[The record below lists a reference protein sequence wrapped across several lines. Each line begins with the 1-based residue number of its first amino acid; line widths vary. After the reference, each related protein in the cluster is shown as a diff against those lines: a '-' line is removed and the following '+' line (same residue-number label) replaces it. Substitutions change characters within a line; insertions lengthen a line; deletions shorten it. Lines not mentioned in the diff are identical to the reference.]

1 MSKNT
6 DNEIPSSIKSY
17 KIEKETYTLS
27 NINLYTAINTDI
39 NEKVL
44 IHVFPKEQIKS
55 QANEVSFMNNHVYL
69 LKLLNHKNILR
80 LYEMIETKKFAF
92 LVFEYFEGE
101 KLSDFIAKKKTLT
114 EDESLA
120 IFKEIL
126 SVISYLNEMNIC
138 NLNINSNNIIIDKNN
153 NIKVCNFKFGHFY
166 SNKGKSRTDLTGD
179 YYSTCPEMVSKKPY
193 RPELADMWSTG
204 VLLFQLVTGQQPFKA
219 QKDLDL
225 IRLIIKGNYKI
236 PNTVS
241 ANMQTILKGL
251 MEVNEEKRF
260 KLSDLLNQQ
269 LLKDKKITKESFT
282 PGLNILTTKYPID
295 ATVLNICKNSFGMDV
310 NNLIKS
316 LENNRFTPVT
326 SLFKQIVTKLMSKG
340 IQTIN
345 DLCSAKFL
353 NYVND
358 TKYNLKSEHQIKNIQ
373 HYLLK
378 EDEVKKNS
386 QDVAAI
392 LLNNQ
397 NEISKGLEDLKRQYE
412 LITKGIE
419 PLERDLSY
427 GKKRRRRTFQLDRN
441 QEIMMNLQRLN
452 NDAND
457 GENKLNVS
465 KAKRNTV
472 LLPEFGNLGKER
484 KSKKK
489 KKGELPNKPGGRF
502 EGQKAI
508 KEEKEEK
515 EDKSDNSVSSKS
527 SHSSNSQEKEKKE
540 EKKPTEFKK
549 PELKK
554 PELQKP
560 ELKKPELKKPELKK
574 PELKKP
580 ELKIPEL
587 KKVEVKKEEKKQE
600 FKMPQLKK
608 VELKKPEVKKE
619 EKKVEEKKPNLIMNK
634 NPQIPDQKV
643 VKKIL
648 VNNQQSDFKF
658 VKKTDN
664 EKKVKI
670 NVKPEDN
677 TRDDILKIRSQ
688 LKKGS
693 NNKSTTDI
701 GKNTASNKNEP
712 PKVSAFPGP
721 FGGGGIKNLKEM
733 FEANI
738 KKQKSMGNI
747 KGDPKAKK

>member
-6 DNEIPSSIKSY
+6 DNDIPSSIKSY

-27 NINLYTAINTDI
+27 NINLYTATNTDI

-44 IHVFPKEQIKS
+44 IHVFPKEQLKS

-80 LYEMIETKKFAF
+80 LFEMIETKKFAF

-120 IFKEIL
+120 IFKELL

-179 YYSTCPEMVSKKPY
+179 YYSTCPELVSKKPY
-193 RPELADMWSTG
+193 RPELADMWSAG

-295 ATVLNICKNSFGMDV
+295 ATVLNICKNSLGLDV

-326 SLFKQIVTKLMSKG
+326 SLFKQIVTKLISKG

-345 DLCSAKFL
+345 DLYSAKFL

-373 HYLLK
+373 YYLLK

-412 LITKGIE
+412 LITRGIE
-419 PLERDLSY
+419 PLERDLSF

-441 QEIMMNLQRLN
+441 EEIIQKLS
-452 NDAND
+452 NDANG
-457 GENKLNVS
+457 GEDKLNVS

-472 LLPEFGNLGKER
+472 LLPEYGNLGKER

-489 KKGELPNKPGGRF
+489 KKEELPNKPGGRF

-508 KEEKEEK
+508 KEEKEK

-540 EKKPTEFKK
+540 KKEKKEEKKPTEFKK

-554 PELQKP
+554 
-560 ELKKPELKKPELKK
+560 
-574 PELKKP
+574 
-580 ELKIPEL
+580 PEL

-634 NPQIPDQKV
+634 NPQVPEQKV

-648 VNNQQSDFKF
+648 VNNQQSDIKF

-670 NVKPEDN
+670 NVKAEDN

-693 NNKSTTDI
+693 GNKSTTDI
-701 GKNTASNKNEP
+701 GKKATTNKNEP
-712 PKVSAFPGP
+712 QKASAFPGP

>member
-6 DNEIPSSIKSY
+6 DNDIPSSIKSY

-27 NINLYTAINTDI
+27 NINLYTATNTDI

-44 IHVFPKEQIKS
+44 IHVFPKEQLKS

-80 LYEMIETKKFAF
+80 LFEMIETKKFAF

-120 IFKEIL
+120 IFKELL

-179 YYSTCPEMVSKKPY
+179 YYSTCPELVSKKPY
-193 RPELADMWSTG
+193 RPELADMWSAG

-295 ATVLNICKNSFGMDV
+295 ATVLNICKNSLGLDV

-326 SLFKQIVTKLMSKG
+326 SLFKQIVTKLISKG

-345 DLCSAKFL
+345 DLYSAKFL

-373 HYLLK
+373 YYLLK

-412 LITKGIE
+412 LITRGIE
-419 PLERDLSY
+419 PLERDLSF

-441 QEIMMNLQRLN
+441 EEIIQKLN
-452 NDAND
+452 NDANG
-457 GENKLNVS
+457 GEDKLNVS

-472 LLPEFGNLGKER
+472 LLPEYGNFGKER

-489 KKGELPNKPGGRF
+489 KKEELPNKPGGRF

-508 KEEKEEK
+508 KEEKEK

-540 EKKPTEFKK
+540 KKEEKKPTEFKK

-554 PELQKP
+554 
-560 ELKKPELKKPELKK
+560 
-574 PELKKP
+574 
-580 ELKIPEL
+580 PEL

-634 NPQIPDQKV
+634 NPQVPEQKV

-648 VNNQQSDFKF
+648 VNNQQSDIKF

-670 NVKPEDN
+670 NVKAEDN

-693 NNKSTTDI
+693 GNKSTTDI
-701 GKNTASNKNEP
+701 GKKATTNKNEP
-712 PKVSAFPGP
+712 QKTSAFPGP

>member
-6 DNEIPSSIKSY
+6 DNDIPSSIKSY

-27 NINLYTAINTDI
+27 NINLYTATNTDI

-44 IHVFPKEQIKS
+44 IHVFPKEQLKS

-80 LYEMIETKKFAF
+80 LFEMIETKKFAF

-120 IFKEIL
+120 IFKELL

-179 YYSTCPEMVSKKPY
+179 YYSTCPELVSKKPY
-193 RPELADMWSTG
+193 RPELADMWSAG

-295 ATVLNICKNSFGMDV
+295 ATVLNICKNSLGLDV

-326 SLFKQIVTKLMSKG
+326 SLFKQIVTKLISKG

-345 DLCSAKFL
+345 DLYSAKFL

-373 HYLLK
+373 YYLLK

-412 LITKGIE
+412 LITRGIE
-419 PLERDLSY
+419 PLERDLSF

-441 QEIMMNLQRLN
+441 EEIIQKLN
-452 NDAND
+452 NDANG
-457 GENKLNVS
+457 GEDKLNVS

-472 LLPEFGNLGKER
+472 LLPEYGNFGEER

-489 KKGELPNKPGGRF
+489 KKEELPNKPGGRF

-508 KEEKEEK
+508 KEEKEK

-540 EKKPTEFKK
+540 KKEKKEEKKPTEFKK
-549 PELKK
+549 
-554 PELQKP
+554 
-560 ELKKPELKKPELKK
+560 
-574 PELKKP
+574 
-580 ELKIPEL
+580 PEL

-634 NPQIPDQKV
+634 NPQVPEQKV

-648 VNNQQSDFKF
+648 VNNQQSDIKF

-670 NVKPEDN
+670 NVKAEDN

-693 NNKSTTDI
+693 GNKSTTDI
-701 GKNTASNKNEP
+701 GKKATTNKNEP
-712 PKVSAFPGP
+712 QKASVFPGH

>member
-6 DNEIPSSIKSY
+6 DNDIPSSIKSY

-27 NINLYTAINTDI
+27 NINLYTATNTDI

-44 IHVFPKEQIKS
+44 IHVFPKEQLKS

-80 LYEMIETKKFAF
+80 LFEMIETKKFAF

-120 IFKEIL
+120 IFKELL

-179 YYSTCPEMVSKKPY
+179 YYSTCPELVSKKPY
-193 RPELADMWSTG
+193 RPELADMWSAG

-295 ATVLNICKNSFGMDV
+295 ATVLNICKNSLGLDV

-326 SLFKQIVTKLMSKG
+326 SLFKQIVTKLISKG

-345 DLCSAKFL
+345 DLYSAKFL

-373 HYLLK
+373 YYLLK

-412 LITKGIE
+412 LITRGIE
-419 PLERDLSY
+419 PLERDLSF

-441 QEIMMNLQRLN
+441 EEIIQKLS
-452 NDAND
+452 NDANS
-457 GENKLNVS
+457 GEDKLNVS

-472 LLPEFGNLGKER
+472 LLPEYGNLGKER

-508 KEEKEEK
+508 KEEKEK

-540 EKKPTEFKK
+540 KKEKKEEKKPTEFKK

-554 PELQKP
+554 
-560 ELKKPELKKPELKK
+560 
-574 PELKKP
+574 
-580 ELKIPEL
+580 PEL

-608 VELKKPEVKKE
+608 VEVKKPEVKKE

-634 NPQIPDQKV
+634 NPQVPEQKV

-648 VNNQQSDFKF
+648 VNNQQSDIKF

-670 NVKPEDN
+670 NVKAEDN

-693 NNKSTTDI
+693 GNKSTTDI
-701 GKNTASNKNEP
+701 GKKATTNKNEP
-712 PKVSAFPGP
+712 QKASAFPGP

>member
-6 DNEIPSSIKSY
+6 DNDIPSSIKSY

-27 NINLYTAINTDI
+27 NINLYTATNTDI

-44 IHVFPKEQIKS
+44 IHVFPKEQLKS

-80 LYEMIETKKFAF
+80 LFEMIETKKFAF

-120 IFKEIL
+120 IFKELL

-179 YYSTCPEMVSKKPY
+179 YYSTCPELVSKKPY
-193 RPELADMWSTG
+193 RPELADMWSAG

-295 ATVLNICKNSFGMDV
+295 ATVLNICKNSLGLDV

-326 SLFKQIVTKLMSKG
+326 SLFKQIVTKLISKG

-345 DLCSAKFL
+345 DLYSAKFL

-373 HYLLK
+373 YYLLK

-412 LITKGIE
+412 LITRGIE
-419 PLERDLSY
+419 PLERDLSF

-441 QEIMMNLQRLN
+441 QEIMMNLQRLT
-452 NDAND
+452 NDANG

-472 LLPEFGNLGKER
+472 LLPEYGNFGKER

-489 KKGELPNKPGGRF
+489 KKEELPNKPGGRF

-508 KEEKEEK
+508 KEEKEK

-540 EKKPTEFKK
+540 KKEKKEEKKPTEFKK

-554 PELQKP
+554 
-560 ELKKPELKKPELKK
+560 
-574 PELKKP
+574 
-580 ELKIPEL
+580 PEL

-608 VELKKPEVKKE
+608 VEVKKPEVKKE

-634 NPQIPDQKV
+634 NPQVPEQKV

-648 VNNQQSDFKF
+648 VNNQQSDIKF

-670 NVKPEDN
+670 NVKAEDN

-693 NNKSTTDI
+693 GNKSTTDI
-701 GKNTASNKNEP
+701 GKKATTNKNEP
-712 PKVSAFPGP
+712 QKASAFPGH

>member
-6 DNEIPSSIKSY
+6 DNDIPSSIKSY

-27 NINLYTAINTDI
+27 NINLYTATNTDI

-44 IHVFPKEQIKS
+44 IHVFPKEQLKS

-80 LYEMIETKKFAF
+80 LFEMIETKKFAF

-120 IFKEIL
+120 IFKELL

-179 YYSTCPEMVSKKPY
+179 YYSTCPELVSKKPY
-193 RPELADMWSTG
+193 RPELADMWSAG

-295 ATVLNICKNSFGMDV
+295 ATVLNICKNSLGLDV

-326 SLFKQIVTKLMSKG
+326 SLFKQIVTKLISKG

-345 DLCSAKFL
+345 DLYSAKFL

-373 HYLLK
+373 YYLLK

-412 LITKGIE
+412 LITRGIE
-419 PLERDLSY
+419 PLERDLSF

-441 QEIMMNLQRLN
+441 EEIIQKLS
-452 NDAND
+452 NDANG
-457 GENKLNVS
+457 GEDKLNVS

-472 LLPEFGNLGKER
+472 LLPEYGNLGKER

-489 KKGELPNKPGGRF
+489 KKEELPNKPGGRF

-508 KEEKEEK
+508 KEEKEK

-540 EKKPTEFKK
+540 KKEKKEEKKPTEFKK

-554 PELQKP
+554 
-560 ELKKPELKKPELKK
+560 
-574 PELKKP
+574 
-580 ELKIPEL
+580 PEL

-608 VELKKPEVKKE
+608 VEVKKPEVKKE

-634 NPQIPDQKV
+634 NPQVPEQKV

-648 VNNQQSDFKF
+648 VNNQQSDIKF

-670 NVKPEDN
+670 NVKAEDN

-693 NNKSTTDI
+693 GNKSTTDI
-701 GKNTASNKNEP
+701 GKKATTNKNEP
-712 PKVSAFPGP
+712 QKASAFPGH

>member
-6 DNEIPSSIKSY
+6 DNDIPSSIKSY

-27 NINLYTAINTDI
+27 NINLYTATNTDI

-44 IHVFPKEQIKS
+44 IHVFPKEQLKS

-80 LYEMIETKKFAF
+80 LFEMIETKKFAF

-120 IFKEIL
+120 IFKELL

-179 YYSTCPEMVSKKPY
+179 YYSTCPELVSKKPY
-193 RPELADMWSTG
+193 RPELADMWSAG

-295 ATVLNICKNSFGMDV
+295 ATVLNICKNSLGLDV

-326 SLFKQIVTKLMSKG
+326 SLFKQIVTKLISKG

-345 DLCSAKFL
+345 DLYSAKFL

-373 HYLLK
+373 YYLLK

-412 LITKGIE
+412 LITRGIE
-419 PLERDLSY
+419 PLERDLSF

-441 QEIMMNLQRLN
+441 EEIIQKLN
-452 NDAND
+452 NDANG
-457 GENKLNVS
+457 GEDKLNVS

-472 LLPEFGNLGKER
+472 LLPEYGNLGKER

-489 KKGELPNKPGGRF
+489 KKEELPNKPGGRF

-508 KEEKEEK
+508 KEEKEK

-540 EKKPTEFKK
+540 KKEKKEEKKPTEFKK

-554 PELQKP
+554 
-560 ELKKPELKKPELKK
+560 
-574 PELKKP
+574 
-580 ELKIPEL
+580 PEL

-634 NPQIPDQKV
+634 NPQVPEQKV

-648 VNNQQSDFKF
+648 VNNQQSDIKF

-670 NVKPEDN
+670 NVKAEDN

-693 NNKSTTDI
+693 GNKSTTDI
-701 GKNTASNKNEP
+701 GKKATTNKNEP
-712 PKVSAFPGP
+712 QKASAFPGH

>member
-6 DNEIPSSIKSY
+6 DNDIPSSIKSY

-27 NINLYTAINTDI
+27 NINLYTATNTDI

-44 IHVFPKEQIKS
+44 IHVFPKEQLKS

-80 LYEMIETKKFAF
+80 LFEMIETKKFAF

-120 IFKEIL
+120 IFKELL

-179 YYSTCPEMVSKKPY
+179 YYSTCPELVSKKPY
-193 RPELADMWSTG
+193 RPELADMWSAG

-295 ATVLNICKNSFGMDV
+295 ATVLNICKNSLGLDV

-326 SLFKQIVTKLMSKG
+326 SLFKQIVTKLISKG

-345 DLCSAKFL
+345 DLYSAKFL

-373 HYLLK
+373 YYLLK

-412 LITKGIE
+412 LITRGIE
-419 PLERDLSY
+419 PLERDLSF

-441 QEIMMNLQRLN
+441 EEIIQKLN
-452 NDAND
+452 NDANG
-457 GENKLNVS
+457 GEDKLNVS

-472 LLPEFGNLGKER
+472 LLPEYGNLGKER

-489 KKGELPNKPGGRF
+489 KKGELHNKPGGRF
-502 EGQKAI
+502 EGQKSI
-508 KEEKEEK
+508 KEEKEK

-554 PELQKP
+554 
-560 ELKKPELKKPELKK
+560 
-574 PELKKP
+574 
-580 ELKIPEL
+580 PEL

-634 NPQIPDQKV
+634 NPQVPEQKV

-648 VNNQQSDFKF
+648 VNNQQSDIKF

-670 NVKPEDN
+670 NVKAEDN

-693 NNKSTTDI
+693 GNKSTTDI
-701 GKNTASNKNEP
+701 GKKATTDKNEP
-712 PKVSAFPGP
+712 QKASAFPGH

>member
-6 DNEIPSSIKSY
+6 DNDIPSSIKSY

-27 NINLYTAINTDI
+27 NINLYTATNTDI

-44 IHVFPKEQIKS
+44 IHVFPKEQLKS

-80 LYEMIETKKFAF
+80 LFEMIETKKFAF

-120 IFKEIL
+120 IFKELL

-179 YYSTCPEMVSKKPY
+179 YYSTCPELVSKKPY
-193 RPELADMWSTG
+193 RPELADMWSAG

-295 ATVLNICKNSFGMDV
+295 ATVLNICKNSLGLDV

-326 SLFKQIVTKLMSKG
+326 SLFKQIVTKLISKG

-345 DLCSAKFL
+345 DLYSAKFL

-373 HYLLK
+373 YYLLK

-412 LITKGIE
+412 LITRGIE
-419 PLERDLSY
+419 PLERDLSF
-427 GKKRRRRTFQLDRN
+427 GKKRRRTFQLDRN
-441 QEIMMNLQRLN
+441 EEIIQKLS
-452 NDAND
+452 NDANG
-457 GENKLNVS
+457 GEDKLNVS

-472 LLPEFGNLGKER
+472 LLPEYGNLGKER

-489 KKGELPNKPGGRF
+489 KKEELPNKPGGRF

-508 KEEKEEK
+508 KEEKEK

-540 EKKPTEFKK
+540 KKEKKEEKKPTEFKK

-554 PELQKP
+554 
-560 ELKKPELKKPELKK
+560 
-574 PELKKP
+574 
-580 ELKIPEL
+580 PEL

-634 NPQIPDQKV
+634 NPQVPEQKV

-648 VNNQQSDFKF
+648 VNNQQSDIKF

-670 NVKPEDN
+670 NVKAEDN

-693 NNKSTTDI
+693 GNKSTTDI
-701 GKNTASNKNEP
+701 GKKATTNKNEP
-712 PKVSAFPGP
+712 QKASAFPGP

>member
-6 DNEIPSSIKSY
+6 DNDIPSSIKSY

-27 NINLYTAINTDI
+27 NINLYTATNTDI

-44 IHVFPKEQIKS
+44 IHVFPKEQLKS

-80 LYEMIETKKFAF
+80 LFEMIETKKFAF

-120 IFKEIL
+120 IFKELL

-179 YYSTCPEMVSKKPY
+179 YYSTCPELVSKKPY
-193 RPELADMWSTG
+193 RPELADMWSAG

-295 ATVLNICKNSFGMDV
+295 ATVLNICKNSLGLDV

-326 SLFKQIVTKLMSKG
+326 SLFKQIVTKLISKG

-345 DLCSAKFL
+345 DLYSAKFL

-373 HYLLK
+373 YYLLK

-412 LITKGIE
+412 LITRGIE
-419 PLERDLSY
+419 PLERDLSF

-441 QEIMMNLQRLN
+441 EEIIQKLS
-452 NDAND
+452 NDANG
-457 GENKLNVS
+457 GEDKLNVS

-472 LLPEFGNLGKER
+472 LLPEYGNLGKER

-489 KKGELPNKPGGRF
+489 KKEELPNKPGGRF

-508 KEEKEEK
+508 KEEKEK

-540 EKKPTEFKK
+540 KKEEKKPTEFKK

-554 PELQKP
+554 
-560 ELKKPELKKPELKK
+560 
-574 PELKKP
+574 
-580 ELKIPEL
+580 PEL

-634 NPQIPDQKV
+634 NPQVPEQKV

-648 VNNQQSDFKF
+648 VNNQQSDIKF

-670 NVKPEDN
+670 NVKAEDN

-693 NNKSTTDI
+693 GNKSTTDI
-701 GKNTASNKNEP
+701 GKKATTNKNEP
-712 PKVSAFPGP
+712 QKASAFPGP

>member
-6 DNEIPSSIKSY
+6 DNDIPSSIKSY

-27 NINLYTAINTDI
+27 NINLYTATNTDI

-44 IHVFPKEQIKS
+44 IHVFPKEQLKS

-80 LYEMIETKKFAF
+80 LFEMIETKKFAF

-120 IFKEIL
+120 IFKELL

-179 YYSTCPEMVSKKPY
+179 YYSTCPELVSKKPY
-193 RPELADMWSTG
+193 RPELADMWSAG

-295 ATVLNICKNSFGMDV
+295 ATVLNICKNSLGLDV

-326 SLFKQIVTKLMSKG
+326 SLFKQIVTKLISKG

-345 DLCSAKFL
+345 DLYSAKFL

-373 HYLLK
+373 YYLLK

-412 LITKGIE
+412 LITRGIE
-419 PLERDLSY
+419 PLERDLSF

-441 QEIMMNLQRLN
+441 EEIIQKLN
-452 NDAND
+452 NDANG
-457 GENKLNVS
+457 GEDKLNVS

-472 LLPEFGNLGKER
+472 LLPEYGNFGEER

-489 KKGELPNKPGGRF
+489 KKEELPNKPGGRF
-502 EGQKAI
+502 EGQKSI
-508 KEEKEEK
+508 KEEKEK

-540 EKKPTEFKK
+540 KKEKKEEKKPTEFKK
-549 PELKK
+549 
-554 PELQKP
+554 
-560 ELKKPELKKPELKK
+560 
-574 PELKKP
+574 
-580 ELKIPEL
+580 PEL

-634 NPQIPDQKV
+634 NPQVPEQKV

-648 VNNQQSDFKF
+648 VNNQQSDIKF

-670 NVKPEDN
+670 NVKAEDN

-693 NNKSTTDI
+693 GNKSTTDI
-701 GKNTASNKNEP
+701 GKKATTNKNEP
-712 PKVSAFPGP
+712 QKASVFPGH

>member
-1 MSKNT
+1 
-6 DNEIPSSIKSY
+6 
-17 KIEKETYTLS
+17 
-27 NINLYTAINTDI
+27 
-39 NEKVL
+39 
-44 IHVFPKEQIKS
+44 
-55 QANEVSFMNNHVYL
+55 
-69 LKLLNHKNILR
+69 
-80 LYEMIETKKFAF
+80 
-92 LVFEYFEGE
+92 
-101 KLSDFIAKKKTLT
+101 
-114 EDESLA
+114 
-120 IFKEIL
+120 
-126 SVISYLNEMNIC
+126 
-138 NLNINSNNIIIDKNN
+138 
-153 NIKVCNFKFGHFY
+153 
-166 SNKGKSRTDLTGD
+166 
-179 YYSTCPEMVSKKPY
+179 
-193 RPELADMWSTG
+193 
-204 VLLFQLVTGQQPFKA
+204 
-219 QKDLDL
+219 
-225 IRLIIKGNYKI
+225 
-236 PNTVS
+236 
-241 ANMQTILKGL
+241 
-251 MEVNEEKRF
+251 
-260 KLSDLLNQQ
+260 
-269 LLKDKKITKESFT
+269 
-282 PGLNILTTKYPID
+282 
-295 ATVLNICKNSFGMDV
+295 MDV

-326 SLFKQIVTKLMSKG
+326 SLFKQIVTKLISKG

-345 DLCSAKFL
+345 DLYSAKFL

-373 HYLLK
+373 YYLLK

-412 LITKGIE
+412 LITRGIE
-419 PLERDLSY
+419 PLERDLSF

-441 QEIMMNLQRLN
+441 EEIIQKLS
-452 NDAND
+452 NDANG
-457 GENKLNVS
+457 GEDKLNVS

-472 LLPEFGNLGKER
+472 LLPEYGNLGKER

-489 KKGELPNKPGGRF
+489 KKEELPNKPGGRF

-508 KEEKEEK
+508 KEEKEK

-540 EKKPTEFKK
+540 KKEKKEEKKPTEFKK

-554 PELQKP
+554 
-560 ELKKPELKKPELKK
+560 
-574 PELKKP
+574 
-580 ELKIPEL
+580 PEL

-634 NPQIPDQKV
+634 NPQVPEQKV

-648 VNNQQSDFKF
+648 VNNQQSDIKF

-670 NVKPEDN
+670 NVKAEDN

-693 NNKSTTDI
+693 GNKSTTDI
-701 GKNTASNKNEP
+701 GKKATTNKNEP
-712 PKVSAFPGP
+712 QKASAFPGP

>member
-6 DNEIPSSIKSY
+6 DNDIPSSIKSY

-27 NINLYTAINTDI
+27 NINLYTATNTDI

-44 IHVFPKEQIKS
+44 IHVFPKEQLKS

-80 LYEMIETKKFAF
+80 LFEMIETKKFAF

-120 IFKEIL
+120 IFKELL

-179 YYSTCPEMVSKKPY
+179 YYSTCPELVSKKPY
-193 RPELADMWSTG
+193 RPELADMWSAG

-295 ATVLNICKNSFGMDV
+295 ATVLNICKNSLGLDV

-326 SLFKQIVTKLMSKG
+326 SLFKQIVTKLISKG

-345 DLCSAKFL
+345 DLYSAKFL

-373 HYLLK
+373 YYLLK

-412 LITKGIE
+412 LITRGIE
-419 PLERDLSY
+419 PLERDLSF

-441 QEIMMNLQRLN
+441 EEIIQKLS
-452 NDAND
+452 NDANG
-457 GENKLNVS
+457 GEDKLNVS

-472 LLPEFGNLGKER
+472 LLPEYGNLGKER

-489 KKGELPNKPGGRF
+489 KKEELPNKPGGRF

-508 KEEKEEK
+508 KEEKEK

-540 EKKPTEFKK
+540 KKEKKEEKKPTEFKK

-554 PELQKP
+554 
-560 ELKKPELKKPELKK
+560 
-574 PELKKP
+574 
-580 ELKIPEL
+580 PEL

-634 NPQIPDQKV
+634 NPQVPEQKV

-648 VNNQQSDFKF
+648 VNNQQSDIKF

-670 NVKPEDN
+670 NVKAEDN

-693 NNKSTTDI
+693 GNKSTTDI
-701 GKNTASNKNEP
+701 GKKATTNKNEP
-712 PKVSAFPGP
+712 QKASAFPGH

>member
-6 DNEIPSSIKSY
+6 DNDIPSSIKSY

-27 NINLYTAINTDI
+27 NINLYTATNTDI

-44 IHVFPKEQIKS
+44 IHVFPKEQLKS

-80 LYEMIETKKFAF
+80 LFEMIETKKFAF

-120 IFKEIL
+120 IFKELL

-179 YYSTCPEMVSKKPY
+179 YYSTCPELVSKKPY
-193 RPELADMWSTG
+193 RPELADMWSAG

-295 ATVLNICKNSFGMDV
+295 ATVLNICKNSLGLDV

-326 SLFKQIVTKLMSKG
+326 SLFKQIVTKLISKG

-345 DLCSAKFL
+345 DLYSAKFL

-373 HYLLK
+373 YYLLK

-412 LITKGIE
+412 LITRGIE
-419 PLERDLSY
+419 PLERDLSF

-441 QEIMMNLQRLN
+441 EEIIQKLS
-452 NDAND
+452 NDANG
-457 GENKLNVS
+457 GEDKLNVS

-472 LLPEFGNLGKER
+472 LLPEYGNLGKER

-489 KKGELPNKPGGRF
+489 KKEELPNKPGGRF

-508 KEEKEEK
+508 KEEKEK

-540 EKKPTEFKK
+540 KKEKKEEKKPTEFKK

-554 PELQKP
+554 
-560 ELKKPELKKPELKK
+560 
-574 PELKKP
+574 
-580 ELKIPEL
+580 PEL

-634 NPQIPDQKV
+634 NPQVPEQKV

-648 VNNQQSDFKF
+648 VNNQQSDIKF

-670 NVKPEDN
+670 NVKAEDN

-693 NNKSTTDI
+693 GNKSTTDI
-701 GKNTASNKNEP
+701 GKKATTDKNEP
-712 PKVSAFPGP
+712 QKASAFPGH